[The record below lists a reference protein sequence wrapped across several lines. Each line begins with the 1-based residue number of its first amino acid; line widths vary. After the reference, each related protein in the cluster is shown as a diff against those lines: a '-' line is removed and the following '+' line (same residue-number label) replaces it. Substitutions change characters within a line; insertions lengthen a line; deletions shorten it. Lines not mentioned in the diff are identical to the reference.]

1 MPMRLYNNKD
11 SNDSD
16 DGNDMVNDEE
26 LMGGIFW
33 TEEEEVEMNL
43 PASVSSNNGKEDDG
57 DDDDSV
63 GFIESEYT
71 NDSWGNDDDG
81 DVQAVT
87 GSSWKDSGYESSFDE
102 EEPSSSSKNMP
113 NPEDV
118 DEEEWL
124 NQLAQISAEE
134 VEFMEQESERANMM
148 QQMEELGW
156 SKEAIKDT
164 LGLTVDESVEQE
176 SFDNDALVQ
185 FNEEIKAG
193 ALGAVSTDDL
203 EDMKMIESHKYVE
216 IDEDTGESVRAQM
229 VYVDEH
235 SCIGCTNCA
244 CVAQSTFF
252 MEDDNGRAR
261 VFQQWGDDDETIQI
275 AIETCPVDCIHYV
288 PYDELKRLEVERRDQ
303 FINFKARLVSQG
315 EYGGATGHR
324 VGSAHVFTA
333 PPKISGNMGSRCNN
347 CPSRGCKN
355 CPMFGVGKNPEFER
369 REKERLQ
376 KREAKRIREEMEK
389 REKRTDL

>member
-11 SNDSD
+11 SNDSEG
-16 DGNDMVNDEE
+16 GNDMVNDEE

-33 TEEEEVEMNL
+33 TDEEEAEMNL
-43 PASVSSNNGKEDDG
+43 PASVSSNDGMVEDGEDG
-57 DDDDSV
+57 V
-63 GFIESEYT
+63 GFIESEYA
-71 NDSWGNDDDG
+71 NDSWGNDSNG
-81 DVQAVT
+81 DVQAVA

-176 SFDNDALVQ
+176 AFDNDALVQ

-203 EDMKMIESHKYVE
+203 EDLKMIESHKYVE
-216 IDEDTGESVRAQM
+216 IDEDTGEPVRAQM

-333 PPKISGNMGSRCNN
+333 PPEISGNMGTRCNN